1 MDKQPALDD
10 AIDVALGRT
19 RGAQEQVKETL
30 RPDELPEPVL
40 VDRVVHRAEDL
51 HVLADEA
58 TVDAEASSGGER
70 DSTA

>member
-19 RGAQEQVKETL
+19 RGAQEKVGETL
-30 RPDELPEPVL
+30 QPDELPEPVL

-58 TVDAEASSGGER
+58 TGDAEASSGGER